1 MVKLLMRI
9 AVAEVLRCNRL
20 VMRERCL
27 VVVIFRQGLIANC
40 RCLEKWFLV
49 PVGRTDSL
57 SVFTMW
63 HLVVFLDHG
72 VCPCLVNSVEH

>member
-9 AVAEVLRCNRL
+9 AIAEVLRCNLL
-20 VMRERCL
+20 VMWERCL

-49 PVGRTDSL
+49 PVGRTDSF
-57 SVFTMW
+57 SVFAMW
-63 HLVVFLDHG
+63 HLVVFLDQG
-72 VCPCLVNSVEH
+72 IFPCLVNSIEH